1 MKIAMPAAVLNG
13 GASRRMG
20 RPKGALPYGAST
32 LLEHQTTRLAALFD
46 EVLVVAK
53 EAPDYAA
60 GPAHVVLDGVPERA
74 AIYGLIRALE
84 EAEDRIFV
92 LAVDQPAVP
101 PALLRAIASRSLGGD
116 ASAVIPRAHGRL
128 QPLAAVW
135 RRRCLDAAR
144 RRAAAG
150 DLSLHGLARE
160 VGADVFDETQWS
172 AIDPS
177 GVAFANLNTL
187 NDYAEHRGRA

>member
-32 LLEHQTTRLAALFD
+32 LLEYQTSRLAPLFD
-46 EVLVVAK
+46 EVLVIAK
-53 EAPDYAA
+53 EAPDYAT
-60 GPAHVVLDGVPERA
+60 GPARVVFDGVPELA
-74 AIYGLIRALE
+74 AIHGLIRALE
-84 EAEDRIFV
+84 QADDRIFV
-92 LAVDQPAVP
+92 LAVDHPAVP
-101 PALLRAIASRSLGGD
+101 PALLRAIASRSLSGD
-116 ASAVIPRAHGRL
+116 AAAVIPRAHGRL

-135 RRRCLDAAR
+135 RRRALDAAR
-144 RRAAAG
+144 RRVAVG

-160 VGADVFDETQWS
+160 VGADVFDEAQWA

-187 NDYAEHRGRA
+187 ADYAANRERA

>member
-20 RPKGALPYGAST
+20 RPKGALSYGAST
-32 LLEHQTTRLAALFD
+32 LLDYQTTRLASLFD

-53 EAPDYAA
+53 EAPDYAT
-60 GPAHVVLDGVPERA
+60 GPARVVLDGVPERA
-74 AIYGLIRALE
+74 AIHGLIRALE
-84 EAEDRIFV
+84 EADDRIFV
-92 LAVDQPAVP
+92 LAVDHPAVP
-101 PALLRAIASRSLGGD
+101 PALLRAIASRSLSGD
-116 ASAVIPRAHGRL
+116 ATAVVPRAHGRL

-135 RRRCLDAAR
+135 RRHALEPALR
-144 RRAAAG
+144 RVAAG

-160 VGADVFDETQWS
+160 VGADVFDEAQWS
-172 AIDPS
+172 AIDPA

-187 NDYAEHRGRA
+187 EDYAGLRGRA

>member
-1 MKIAMPAAVLNG
+1 MPAAVLNG

-32 LLEHQTTRLAALFD
+32 LLDYQTTRLAALFD

-60 GPAHVVLDGVPERA
+60 GPARVVLDRIPERA
-74 AIYGLIRALE
+74 AIHGLIRALE

-92 LAVDQPAVP
+92 LGVDHPAVP
-101 PALLRAIASRSLGGD
+101 PALIRAIASRSLAGD
-116 ASAVIPRAHGRL
+116 AGAVVPRAHGRL
-128 QPLAAVW
+128 HPLAAVW
-135 RRRCLDAAR
+135 RRRGLDTAR
-144 RRAAAG
+144 RRVAAG
-150 DLSLHGLARE
+150 DLSLHGLATE
-160 VGADVFDETQWS
+160 VGADVFDEAQWS

-187 NDYAEHRGRA
+187 ADYEAHRGRA